1 MKITPTSPSTEDLKN
16 AGLRTKTT
24 DMYVSEFL
32 GKPTILKTGL
42 IYGAFAMVLVMTFY
56 CTWVGAGKEEA
67 EEAEEKK

>member
-1 MKITPTSPSTEDLKN
+1 
-16 AGLRTKTT
+16 
-24 DMYVSEFL
+24 MYVSEFL